1 MASTTV
7 QMDYGVVQQGSK
19 VFSTV
24 ADMLRNVAKV
34 LEVLINILRASAFLS
49 GGTSLALANYL
60 ENIKNKIKPLA
71 KLCDEFSGDL
81 SRAIQDHR
89 RGDVQGK
96 RYFGEG
102 VR

>member
-7 QMDYGVVQQGSK
+7 QMDYDVVTAGSK
-19 VFSTV
+19 SFKAV
-24 ADMLRNVAKV
+24 ADMLRAVAKT
-34 LEVLINILRASAFLS
+34 LEVLINILRATAFLS

-60 ENIKNKIKPLA
+60 ENIKNKINPLA
-71 KLCDEFSGDL
+71 KLCEEFSGDL
-81 SRAIQDHR
+81 ARAVTDHK